1 MILLVTCIC
10 QNSSQSSW
18 FKQWNLFQED
28 IMITSFSNQNRDF
41 ASFFDMENKFF
52 HKLLHNKNKYPSIPN
67 AHSVH
72 LKEPYDNMK
81 LHLETIKYE
90 YHWSQC
96 GDLKVIGLLIG
107 MQVSFTKFYCFFV
120 SDIVLL
126 NSSTTSRNTW
136 GLEALFSWR
145 TQHQGESSGGHE

>member
-1 MILLVTCIC
+1 
-10 QNSSQSSW
+10 
-18 FKQWNLFQED
+18 
-28 IMITSFSNQNRDF
+28 
-41 ASFFDMENKFF
+41 
-52 HKLLHNKNKYPSIPN
+52 
-67 AHSVH
+67 
-72 LKEPYDNMK
+72 MK